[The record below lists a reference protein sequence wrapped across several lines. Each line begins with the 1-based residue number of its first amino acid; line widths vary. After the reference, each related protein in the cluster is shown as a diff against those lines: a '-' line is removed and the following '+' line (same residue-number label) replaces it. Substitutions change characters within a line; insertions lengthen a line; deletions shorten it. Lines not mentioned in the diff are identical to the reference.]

1 MEETKMTTP
10 EKQEP
15 KKLSYE
21 ELENIAKQLS
31 EQNRIMYRQIQE
43 MDLQNTYAR
52 LGFLFKVIEFANR
65 FNSDFLSNC
74 VKEIEDLMTIPED
87 VKPEDTKEI
96 TKEDN
101 K

>member
-1 MEETKMTTP
+1 MEETKMSTP

-43 MDLQNTYAR
+43 LDMQNIYAR
-52 LGFLFKVIEFANR
+52 LGFLFKVVEFANR
-65 FNSDFLSNC
+65 FNSDFLASC
-74 VKEIEDLMTIPED
+74 VKEIEELIIIPENT
-87 VKPEDTKEI
+87 KQEDTKET
-96 TKEDN
+96 TKEEN

>member
-1 MEETKMTTP
+1 MEETKMSTP

-15 KKLSYE
+15 KKLSYG

-43 MDLQNTYAR
+43 LDMQNIYAR
-52 LGFLFKVIEFANR
+52 LGFLFKVVEFANK
-65 FNSDFLSNC
+65 FNSDFLTSC
-74 VKEIEDLMTIPED
+74 VKEIEELITIPEN
-87 VKPEDTKEI
+87 TKET
-96 TKEDN
+96 TKEEN